1 MGTKTRAS
9 FMKDETPDPTPS
21 NVDEDQSTS
30 INTDNVTENKQR
42 RDVSVKLPIF
52 VYLLILSVV
61 LGISVGAFWV
71 WKQTNER
78 LAETE
83 KTLIEMTQQI
93 EAFDIK
99 PELNQLREN
108 LDSQTKNLSNQLNEQ
123 QRLQES
129 LGHAVI
135 KAHTSATRRQREWV
149 VAEAFYLVELATQR
163 LQLMRDINTAIIAL
177 QAANKTL
184 QELGDPSFMPLRD
197 ALDTDINN
205 LKAFPLPGLASIEQ
219 KLNQIL
225 IHYNP
230 LPIKPDTQQGTP
242 IVLSNENQS
251 NQNESETSTNPL
263 LTLIQEL
270 NKHLVVRHHDEPLQ
284 PQPSLQAQLY
294 QHQIL
299 RLRLEAARLAVL
311 REDDVEFHNQL
322 HAALDWLDTHYAF
335 TTRENLTR
343 ELEELDKI
351 NIRPKLPD
359 IGKSIEALNAIRGTI
374 KHIDEDNT

>member
-1 MGTKTRAS
+1 
-9 FMKDETPDPTPS
+9 MKDETPDPTRS

-83 KTLIEMTQQI
+83 KTLIEIAQQI

-108 LDSQTKNLSNQLNEQ
+108 LDSQTKNLSNQLSEQ

-149 VAEAFYLVELATQR
+149 VAEAFYLVELAIQR
-163 LQLMRDINTAIIAL
+163 LQLMRDTNTAIIAL